1 MFLHQVESMNE
12 VLLRYTYQ
20 EMRYFME
27 EPSLTIGERTEKYL
41 SLIHVLNH
49 LMPTE
54 GANHGIRQEN
64 RPAYEPLRR
73 KADSRIKLTR
83 THTYTV

>member
-1 MFLHQVESMNE
+1 MNE

-49 LMPTE
+49 LMPKE

-64 RPAYEPLRR
+64 RPAHQPRSGE
-73 KADSRIKLTR
+73 KGSRLELER

>member
-1 MFLHQVESMNE
+1 MNE

-27 EPSLTIGERTEKYL
+27 EPTLTIGERTDRYL

-49 LMPTE
+49 LMPKE
-54 GANHGIRQEN
+54 GASNGICQEN
-64 RPAYEPLRR
+64 RSAHQ
-73 KADSRIKLTR
+73 SRSSETGQQLELER
-83 THTYTV
+83 THTHIV

>member
-1 MFLHQVESMNE
+1 MNE

-54 GANHGIRQEN
+54 GAIHGTCQDN
-64 RPAYEPLRR
+64 RPTHKPRSGETG
-73 KADSRIKLTR
+73 SRLELTG
-83 THTYTV
+83 THTNTL

>member
-1 MFLHQVESMNE
+1 MNE

-27 EPSLTIGERTEKYL
+27 EPSLTIGERTERYL

-49 LMPTE
+49 LMPKE
-54 GANHGIRQEN
+54 GGGQAHEN
-64 RPAYEPLRR
+64 LY
-73 KADSRIKLTR
+73 DQVHDGKLVR
-83 THTYTV
+83 SKGDGGK